1 MCLALPGKV
10 IEVIDENGLTM
21 GRIDY
26 NGTVQKAC
34 LEYVPGVQ
42 PGQYV
47 LVHAGFAIQIV
58 DETEAKKT
66 LELWDQIVK
75 ESAREGTD
83 PFGRPLDNK
92 PNANTGG
99 EA

>member
-26 NGTVQKAC
+26 SGTFQKAC
-34 LEYVPGVQ
+34 LEYVPEVQ

-58 DETEAKKT
+58 DEAEAKKT
-66 LELWDQIVK
+66 LELWDQIVE

-83 PFGRPLDNK
+83 PFGQPLEDAADTK
-92 PNANTGG
+92 GGG